1 MAKKLGEMGDEIYD
15 LNAEIAKANEVVKQ
29 LDNKKRDL
37 ENELLLRMQDAGTD
51 IVRGNKATISISETV
66 RPQIQDFDAFAT
78 FAIRKKALHMFE
90 KRISGAAYQEMKKL
104 LGGKPIPGLTE
115 FTSVRLNVRKASA

>member
-15 LNAEIAKANEVVKQ
+15 LNAEIAAANEVVKR

-51 IVRGNKATISISETV
+51 IVRGNKATISISETI
-66 RPQIQDFDAFAT
+66 RPQIADFDAFT
-78 FAIRKKALHMFE
+78 VFVHRKKAYHMFE
-90 KRISGAAYQEMKKL
+90 KRIASGAYKEMKEL
-104 LGGKPIPGLTE
+104 LGNKPVPGLIE
-115 FTSVRLNVRKASA
+115 FTSIRLNVRKVSP